1 LLYTQDGRLQVGDRI
16 VEINGESVA
25 HLSHSDMVDKVKA
38 LGQGGESIQLRVARM
53 GIKRA
58 RFSADV

>member
-1 LLYTQDGRLQVGDRI
+1 

-25 HLSHSDMVDKVKA
+25 HLSHSNMVVKVKA

-53 GIKRA
+53 GIKHA
-58 RFSADV
+58 RFSTAV